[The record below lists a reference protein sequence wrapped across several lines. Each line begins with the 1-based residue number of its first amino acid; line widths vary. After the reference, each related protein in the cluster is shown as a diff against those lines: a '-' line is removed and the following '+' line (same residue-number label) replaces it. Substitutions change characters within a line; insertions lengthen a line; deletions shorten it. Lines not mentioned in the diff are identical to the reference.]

1 MVLHFTIIN
10 NNMKVSF
17 LKSHCLGLPEDWVLS
32 VIGHLRNDGNRHQ
45 VDKVVP
51 IQVVCQ
57 RMICDYSMYIYI
69 YLVIGSEAAE
79 ITFIWF

>member
-1 MVLHFTIIN
+1 M
-10 NNMKVSF
+10 
-17 LKSHCLGLPEDWVLS
+17 
-32 VIGHLRNDGNRHQ
+32 IGHLRNDGNRHQ

-57 RMICDYSMYIYI
+57 RMICDYSMYIDI

-79 ITFIWF
+79 ITFI